1 MTQSSDFDSS
11 AVTNLIGLWD
21 FSQGATT
28 HDTGL
33 ADGLAQNGEFA
44 GNAYASGGK
53 AYFDGSGDR
62 FDVRGEDATFDGD
75 QGTIEVQF
83 SRAGHVGSDPDT
95 LVNRGEAADAATEG
109 YFNIAVTSNGAVR
122 VTHVANGEEVAL
134 TSLSGLAGIGQTVN
148 VKYSWDAETGGQL
161 IVQNLS
167 TGASQTL
174 NHAVTGLDMDIGDND
189 DERFTFGAREFDD
202 GAYDQYFKGSIS
214 HVAVYDSLMP
224 ELDGVVEGTVGNDTI
239 DIAYTGDPEGD
250 RIVFDGDSAR
260 TEPNAVSALGLTLH
274 EFATNASK
282 YGALSN
288 DGGTITVSWRHDEDR
303 HGRQSLV
310 IEWVERGG
318 PPIHRKPEETGTGFD
333 IAERL
338 LSYSRGTLD
347 RAWEEDG
354 LHATISLPLTS

>member
-1 MTQSSDFDSS
+1 MQR
-11 AVTNLIGLWD
+11 G
-21 FSQGATT
+21 
-28 HDTGL
+28 
-33 ADGLAQNGEFA
+33 DGGGE
-44 GNAYASGGK
+44 
-53 AYFDGSGDR
+53 R
-62 FDVRGEDATFDGD
+62 ATFDQSQQAGRTFSPDSDNFAGATGLLFEQAMAQTRMAVCLTDPHEQD
-75 QGTIEVQF
+75 QPIVFCNKAFEKLTGYRQDEIIGRNCRFLQGPKTSSEQIAKLRHAVENEDVLVVELLNYRKDGSTFWNALHLGPIYDEDGELRYFFGSQWDVSDIHLARAEEKHAKVMAREVSHRLKNVFAVIGGIVNITGRAMNARELASKINERIKALGRAYEPTLDEASFGTIEVGQAIR
-83 SRAGHVGSDPDT
+83 SV
-95 LVNRGEAADAATEG
+95 
-109 YFNIAVTSNGAVR
+109 
-122 VTHVANGEEVAL
+122 
-134 TSLSGLAGIGQTVN
+134 LAP
-148 VKYSWDAETGGQL
+148 Y
-161 IVQNLS
+161 
-167 TGASQTL
+167 
-174 NHAVTGLDMDIGDND
+174 
-189 DERFTFGAREFDD
+189 
-202 GAYDQYFKGSIS
+202 
-214 HVAVYDSLMP
+214 
-224 ELDGVVEGTVGNDTI
+224 
-239 DIAYTGDPEGD
+239 DPEGD

-288 DGGTITVSWRHDEDR
+288 GGGTITVSWRHDEDR